1 VAGCV
6 GSRENLVAI
15 SKCYGLQRTAV
26 HHEARDEFIRMN
38 VVNAELA
45 RRETNAYD
53 VDGGLSKASDRTGI
67 PRVEALPKHAR
78 LECEQAF
85 SRDILVSD
93 RIGVRAGLLL
103 TEF

>member
-1 VAGCV
+1 MAGCV

-26 HHEARDEFIRMN
+26 HHEARDEFIRMD

-53 VDGGLSKASDRTGI
+53 VDGGLSKAGDRTGI
-67 PRVEALPKHAR
+67 PRVEALPEHAR

-85 SRDILVSD
+85 SRDTLASD